1 MNKTSKT
8 DKTERTFFYRKA
20 AAAAVLAAAFL
31 SLSGCQRIKD
41 AYGRLFGDPAP
52 PVRQVPVFAVDTM
65 AVTRGGIQDYLVFS
79 GDIYAVSTID
89 AYSDAAG
96 KVSRLFVSVGSRV
109 SKGDVIARVDPSR
122 PGMEYVESEVKA
134 PISGTVVAL
143 PAQLGMTVSQQ
154 VPLARI
160 AGGSAASGGLEIR
173 LYVSERF
180 ISKISMNQACEI
192 SLDAWPGEVFRGRVT
207 EMSPTVDP
215 ASRTMEIKVGVENSS
230 SRLKAGMFA
239 RVKVITETKENIV
252 KIPHS
257 ALIQRFGEDYV
268 FVTEADPDPEN
279 SGGYVARKRI
289 IVPGIVIDGIMEVQQ
304 GLSPDDVIIVR
315 GQTLLDDGARIN
327 IIGSVTP
334 LSAN

>member
-1 MNKTSKT
+1 MNKMK
-8 DKTERTFFYRKA
+8 RTFFPRKA
-20 AAAAVLAAAFL
+20 AAAAVLAAALL
-31 SLSGCQRIKD
+31 SLPGCQRIKD
-41 AYGRLFGDPAP
+41 AYGRLFGDAGTPAP
-52 PVRQVPVFAVDTM
+52 QAPVFAVDTM
-65 AVTRGGIQDYLVFS
+65 PVTKGQIQDYLVFS
-79 GDIYAVSTID
+79 GDISAVSTVD

-96 KVSRLFVSVGSRV
+96 KVSQLFVSVGSWV
-109 SKGDVIARVDPSR
+109 NKGQVIARVDPSR
-122 PGMEYVESEVKA
+122 PGMEYVENDVKA
-134 PISGTVVAL
+134 PISGTVVGL

-180 ISKISMNQACEI
+180 ISRVSIRQSCEI
-192 SLDAWPGEVFRGRVT
+192 SLDAWPGETFRGRVT
-207 EMSPTVDP
+207 EISPTVDP
-215 ASRTMEIKVGVENSS
+215 ASRTMEVKVGVENTG

-239 RVKVITETKENIV
+239 KVKVITVRKENIV

-268 FVTEADPDPEN
+268 FVAEADPQTP
-279 SGGYVARKRI
+279 GGYAARKRI
-289 IVPGIVIDGIMEVQQ
+289 IVPGIIIDGIMEVEQ
-304 GLSPDDVIIVR
+304 GLSPDDNIIVR

-327 IIGSVTP
+327 IRDSVTP

>member
-1 MNKTSKT
+1 MNKMKKMLFSP
-8 DKTERTFFYRKA
+8 KA
-20 AAAAVLAAAFL
+20 LRAVALAAALL
-31 SLSGCQRIKD
+31 SLPGCQRIKD
-41 AYGRLFGDPAP
+41 AYSRLFGEETPFVP
-52 PVRQVPVFAVDTM
+52 PTPVFAVNTM
-65 AVTRGGIQDYLVFS
+65 SAVEGQIQDYLVFS
-79 GDIYAVSTID
+79 GDISAVSTVD

-96 KVSRLFVSVGSRV
+96 KISRLFVSVGSRV

-122 PGMEYVESEVKA
+122 PGMEYVESDVKA

-160 AGGSAASGGLEIR
+160 ASGSASSGGLEIR

-180 ISKISMNQACEI
+180 ISKISLRQVCEI
-192 SLDAWPGEVFRGRVT
+192 TLDAWPGEVFQGRVT
-207 EMSPTVDP
+207 EISPTVDP
-215 ASRTMEIKVGVENSS
+215 ASRTMEVKVGVENAG

-239 RVKVITETKENIV
+239 RVKVITERKENIV

-268 FVTEADPDPEN
+268 FVAEGDPETPD
-279 SGGYVARKRI
+279 GFVARKRI
-289 IVPGIVIDGIMEVQQ
+289 IVPGIIIDGIMEVQK
-304 GLSPDDVIIVR
+304 GLSPDDDIIVR
-315 GQTLLDDGARIN
+315 GQTLLDDGARVK
-327 IIGSVTP
+327 IISKVTP

>member
-1 MNKTSKT
+1 MNKTNKT
-8 DKTERTFFYRKA
+8 KRTFFFRKTA
-20 AAAAVLAAAFL
+20 AVAVLAAAFL
-31 SLSGCQRIKD
+31 SLSGCQRVKD
-41 AYGRLFGDPAP
+41 AYGRLFGGETAPSARQIPAS
-52 PVRQVPVFAVDTM
+52 AVDTM
-65 AVTRGGIQDYLVFS
+65 AVTRGQIQDYLVFS
-79 GDIYAVSTID
+79 GDIYAVSTVD

-96 KVSRLFVSVGSRV
+96 KVSRLFVSVGSWIN
-109 SKGDVIARVDPSR
+109 KGDVIARVDPSR

-143 PAQLGMTVSQQ
+143 PAQVGMTISQQ

-180 ISKISMNQACEI
+180 ISKISLNQACEI

-215 ASRTMEIKVGVENSS
+215 ASRTMEIKVAVQNAA

-239 RVKVITETKENIV
+239 KVKVITEYKENIV

-289 IVPGIVIDGIMEVQQ
+289 VVPGIVIDGIMEVQQ
-304 GLSPDDVIIVR
+304 GLSPEDTIIIR
-315 GQTLLDDGARIN
+315 GQTLLDDGSRVN
-327 IIGSVTP
+327 IIGRAAP

>member
-1 MNKTSKT
+1 MTKLK
-8 DKTERTFFYRKA
+8 RTVFSRRA
-20 AAAAVLAAAFL
+20 AAAGILAAALL

-41 AYGRLFGDPAP
+41 AYGKLLNQGEP
-52 PVRQVPVFAVDTM
+52 PVPQTPVFAVNTM
-65 AVTRGGIQDYLVFS
+65 SAVKGQIRDYLMLS
-79 GDIYAVSTID
+79 GDIIAASTVD

-96 KVSRLFVSVGSRV
+96 KVSRLLVSVGNWV
-109 SKGDVIARVDPSR
+109 NKGDVIALVDPSR

-160 AGGSAASGGLEIR
+160 SGGSAASGGLEIH

-180 ISKISMNQACEI
+180 ISRISLRQLCEI
-192 SLDAWPGEVFRGRVT
+192 SLDAWPGELFQGRVS
-207 EMSPTVDP
+207 EISPTVDP
-215 ASRTMEIKVGVENSS
+215 ASRTMEIKVRVDNSA

-239 RVKVITETKENIV
+239 KVKVITEQKAGIV

-268 FVTEADPDPEN
+268 FVAEADPEN
-279 SGGYVARKRI
+279 PGAYAARKRI
-289 IVPGIVIDGIMEVQQ
+289 IVPGIIIDGIMEVRQ
-304 GLSPDDVIIVR
+304 GLSPDDDIIVS
-315 GQTLLDDGARIN
+315 GQTLLDDGAKVN
-327 IIGSVTP
+327 IINRVTP
-334 LSAN
+334 LSVN